1 VIERLRRSF
10 LGTAPATDPAAAA
23 LAALPPG
30 VPERLF
36 DQPLTPAAVLV
47 GIQERPGGLAV
58 LLTRRNESLRDHP
71 GQISFPGGRLATPE
85 ESAAAAAL
93 REAREEIG
101 LLPARVEIVGYLPP
115 QAVVTGFA
123 ISPVIGLVAADFSP
137 VPDPS
142 EVAEVFSVPLD
153 FLMSP
158 GSLQL
163 ESRRV
168 RGVAMSTFA
177 CHYGNHRIWGATAQ
191 ILAAL
196 CGRLHGN

>member
-1 VIERLRRSF
+1 MLQRLRRSF
-10 LGTAPATDPAAAA
+10 LGTMPAADPVAAA
-23 LAALPPG
+23 LAALPRG

-58 LLTRRNESLRDHP
+58 LLTRRTESLRDHP
-71 GQISFPGGRLATPE
+71 GQISFPGGRLERAE
-85 ESAAAAAL
+85 ESPVAAAL
-93 REAREEIG
+93 REAHEEIG
-101 LLPARVEIVGYLPP
+101 LPPSRVELIGYLPP

-123 ISPVIGLVAADFSP
+123 ISPVIGLVPGDFSP
-137 VPDPS
+137 VPDPA

-153 FLMSP
+153 FLMAP
-158 GSLQL
+158 GSLRL
-163 ESRRV
+163 EHRQV

-177 CHYGNHRIWGATAQ
+177 CQFGNYRIWGATAQ

-196 CGRLHGN
+196 CGRLHGT